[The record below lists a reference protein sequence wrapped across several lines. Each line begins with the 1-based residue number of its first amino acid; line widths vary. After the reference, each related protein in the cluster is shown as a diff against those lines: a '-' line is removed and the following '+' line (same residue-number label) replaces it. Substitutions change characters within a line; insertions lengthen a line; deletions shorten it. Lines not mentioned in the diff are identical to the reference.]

1 MPWVHHPQEYRVA
14 YFISPHGLGHA
25 ARAAGVMAAVQK
37 ANPGVG
43 FEIFTKV
50 PPWFFQDSLDGPFR
64 VHQLLTDIGIVQQSP
79 FHEDLELTRQKLDAF
94 LPFDNS
100 LLSGLARKL
109 ETFGCDLVICDIAPM
124 GIAVAKEAGIPSLL
138 VENFTWDWI
147 YDGYAGLKSQC
158 RRHVTYLRE
167 LFEQVEYHVQTE
179 PICRPRRAALKVLP
193 VSRSIRKPAA
203 EIRRE
208 LELPVDGTV
217 VIITL
222 GGIPHDTPFLKHLPD
237 RNGLCFLVP
246 GGSRTIE
253 RHQNIVLLPHHSRF
267 FHPDLINASDVVVG
281 KAGYSTLA
289 EAYYAGIPFGYI
301 SRSTFRESRV
311 LVDFI
316 ASRMAGQEIGIEAFH
331 DGTWISHLHSLL
343 ATPRKSR
350 AGTNGAEKIAGFV
363 LGILGQD
370 DIQPIGEPSPH
381 QEDHTMIEQL
391 DNRKKEVTAI

>member
-138 VENFTWDWI
+138 VENF
-147 YDGYAGLKSQC
+147 
-158 RRHVTYLRE
+158 
-167 LFEQVEYHVQTE
+167 EYHVQTE